1 MQVEVEGLSRR
12 FGGVKALDDVCFNLP
27 PGRRTA
33 LVGPNGSGKS
43 TLNRVLAGLLAHE
56 GRVRLDGMAPRARA
70 PQLAR
75 RVAYLPQQA
84 PRLAAPV
91 RELVRALAELRGIAP
106 ATVAARAAELGLS
119 LEEVAQQPLQALS
132 GGMRQK
138 LLLAATL
145 AAPVSLFILDEPTG
159 SLDPAAR
166 QRFFRAFHEV
176 ASAATVVLCS
186 HRLEEVRA
194 LVDHVLV
201 LQEGRLIYD
210 GGAGGFLESRSAY
223 VVELQAEGGAA
234 QRWLQERGFRPGA
247 AGWWSRR
254 AGAQEK
260 QKLVQAMASELGPA
274 LLDLEVR
281 PLEDLAFPA
290 ETGRA

>member
-1 MQVEVEGLSRR
+1 MQVEVEGLARR
-12 FGGVKALDDVCFNLP
+12 FGGVKALDDVCFQLP

-56 GRVRLDGMAPRARA
+56 GRVRLDGMAPRPRA
-70 PQLAR
+70 PELAR

-91 RELVRALAELRGIAP
+91 RELVRALSELRGIAP
-106 ATVAARAAELGLS
+106 GAVAARAAGLGLDM
-119 LEEVAQQPLQALS
+119 EEVAQQPLQNLS
-132 GGMRQK
+132 GGTRQK

-166 QRFFRAFHEV
+166 QRFFRAFDEV
-176 ASAATVVLCS
+176 ADAATVVLCS

-223 VVELQAEGGAA
+223 VVELQVEAGAA

-254 AGAQEK
+254 ATAPEK
-260 QKLVQAMASELGPA
+260 QKLVREIAGELGPA

-281 PLEDLAFPA
+281 PLEDLMLPA
-290 ETGRA
+290 EIGHA

>member
-1 MQVEVEGLSRR
+1 MQVEVEGLARR
-12 FGGVKALDDVCFNLP
+12 FGGVKALDDVCFQLP

-56 GRVRLDGMAPRARA
+56 GRVRLDGMTPRERA

-91 RELVRALAELRGIAP
+91 RELVRALSELRGIAP
-106 ATVAARAAELGLS
+106 GDVAARAAGLGLD
-119 LEEVAQQPLQALS
+119 LEEVARQPLQDLS
-132 GGMRQK
+132 GGTRQK

-166 QRFFRAFHEV
+166 QRFFRAFDEV
-176 ASAATVVLCS
+176 AEAATVVLCS

-223 VVELQAEGGAA
+223 VVELQVEAGAA
-234 QRWLQERGFRPGA
+234 QHWLQQRGFRPGA
-247 AGWWSRR
+247 EGWWSRR
-254 AGAQEK
+254 ASAPQK
-260 QKLVQAMASELGPA
+260 QKLVREIAGELGPA

-281 PLEDLAFPA
+281 PLEDLALP
-290 ETGRA
+290 ETGHA